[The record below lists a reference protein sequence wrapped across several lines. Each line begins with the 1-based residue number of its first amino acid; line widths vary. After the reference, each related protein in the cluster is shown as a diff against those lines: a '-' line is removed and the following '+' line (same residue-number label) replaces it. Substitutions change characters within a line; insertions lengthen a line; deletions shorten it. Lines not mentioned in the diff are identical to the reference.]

1 MWYNMY
7 KVVII
12 FVKFID
18 IFFYKKDNLIYV
30 QFVKFRMLLNINY
43 YVYEKLYLNE
53 NVKYK
58 L

>member
-30 QFVKFRMLLNINY
+30 LFVKFRMLLNINY

>member
-1 MWYNMY
+1 MHMAAT
-7 KVVII
+7 IS
-12 FVKFID
+12 VKLID

-30 QFVKFRMLLNINY
+30 QSVKFRMPLNINY
-43 YVYEKLYLNE
+43 HAYEKPHLNE